1 MYSRD
6 RGKTSAV
13 YLGNHHYSMKSFLDK
28 RIGMGP
34 IPSEP
39 KYYLK
44 KEQVNGLAVLRK
56 FGWRIVCIRRP
67 SVFDTTTILS
77 NKHTNKL
84 GVLGSDG
91 ILQLTNNIKIRDNS
105 KEKRTNDRK
114 KTRSLQFRKTLR

>member
-1 MYSRD
+1 
-6 RGKTSAV
+6 
-13 YLGNHHYSMKSFLDK
+13 
-28 RIGMGP
+28 MGP

-67 SVFDTTTILS
+67 SVFDTTTILF

-91 ILQLTNNIKIRDNS
+91 ILRLTNNIKIRDRS
-105 KEKRTNDRK
+105 KKQGTTDPK
-114 KTRSLQFRKTLR
+114 KAQSLQFRKSPR

>member
-1 MYSRD
+1 
-6 RGKTSAV
+6 
-13 YLGNHHYSMKSFLDK
+13 MKSYLDK

-67 SVFDTTTILS
+67 SVFDTTTILL

-91 ILQLTNNIKIRDNS
+91 ILRLTNNIKIRDNS
-105 KEKRTNDRK
+105 KEKRTTDRK
-114 KTRSLQFRKTLR
+114 KTQPLQFRKTLR